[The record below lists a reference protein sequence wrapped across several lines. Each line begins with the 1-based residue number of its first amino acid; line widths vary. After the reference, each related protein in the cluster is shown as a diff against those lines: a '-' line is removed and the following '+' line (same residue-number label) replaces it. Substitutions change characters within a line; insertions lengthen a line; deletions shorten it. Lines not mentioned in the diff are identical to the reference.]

1 MVIAFVD
8 YFTIEFF
15 TAKSFMSNVNGTKD
29 VGAGGGGFIAGTKPP
44 SQEPT
49 MNAHDWVWLGRS
61 TLERSSGMLVPS
73 MGNKSHGNNN
83 NNNINQVNEHNMR
96 IMSNPIYGVDNGSG
110 NGGNQ
115 QQACGR
121 NPPQPIN
128 TSTYSVKNPRL
139 SNGNIVFNKMWKV

>member
-1 MVIAFVD
+1 MG
-8 YFTIEFF
+8 
-15 TAKSFMSNVNGTKD
+15 NVNGTKD
-29 VGAGGGGFIAGTKPP
+29 VGAGAGGVCTAGAKPP

-73 MGNKSHGNNN
+73 MGNKSYGNNN
-83 NNNINQVNEHNMR
+83 NQVNEHNMR
-96 IMSNPIYGVDNGSG
+96 IMSNPIYGVDNGNGICGNSG
-110 NGGNQ
+110 NQQ

-121 NPPQPIN
+121 NLPQPIN

-139 SNGNIVFNKMWKV
+139 SNGNIVFNKLWKV

>member
-1 MVIAFVD
+1 MGN
-8 YFTIEFF
+8 
-15 TAKSFMSNVNGTKD
+15 MNGGTKD
-29 VGAGGGGFIAGTKPP
+29 GGGVGVGGAKPL

-73 MGNKSHGNNN
+73 IGNKSHNANNN
-83 NNNINQVNEHNMR
+83 NNNLNNNNNNQVNENNMR
-96 IMSNPIYGVDNGSG
+96 IMSNPIYGVDNGS
-110 NGGNQ
+110 GNQ

-128 TSTYSVKNPRL
+128 TSTYSVKDRL
-139 SNGNIVFNKMWKV
+139 SNGNIVFNKLWKV

>member
-1 MVIAFVD
+1 MGN
-8 YFTIEFF
+8 
-15 TAKSFMSNVNGTKD
+15 MNGGTKD
-29 VGAGGGGFIAGTKPP
+29 GVGAGVGGAKPP

-73 MGNKSHGNNN
+73 MGNKSHNNN
-83 NNNINQVNEHNMR
+83 NNNNNNMNSNNNQANEPNMR

-110 NGGNQ
+110 GGNQ

-128 TSTYSVKNPRL
+128 TSTYSVKDRL
-139 SNGNIVFNKMWKV
+139 SNGNIVFNKLWKV